1 MKASAISR
9 AVILLPLGG
18 LLLGASPIASLEL
31 DVTNLRSPKGV
42 LQICLT
48 ARPESFPDC
57 KDDPRAVSRSV
68 PASAPR
74 VQFDG
79 LAPGSYAAAII
90 HDENGNKKLDTLM
103 GIPREGFGFS
113 RNPVVGF
120 GPPKFDAARFAVDGA
135 AKPQQVKMR
144 YLL

>member
-1 MKASAISR
+1 MLAPL
-9 AVILLPLGG
+9 VLLLPA
-18 LLLGASPIASLEL
+18 ASPVATLEL
-31 DVTNLRSPKGV
+31 DVQKLRSARGM
-42 LQICLT
+42 LRICLT

-68 PASAPR
+68 PASQPVVR
-74 VQFDG
+74 IEG
-79 LAPGSYAAAII
+79 LAVGNYAAAII

-113 RNPVVGF
+113 RNPAIGF
-120 GPPKFDAARFAVDGA
+120 GPPKFDAARFPLDDA
-135 AKPQQVKMR
+135 AKPQQVRMR

>member
-1 MKASAISR
+1 M
-9 AVILLPLGG
+9 LPPLT

-31 DVTNLRSPKGV
+31 DVQNLRSAKGL

-48 ARPESFPDC
+48 ARPESFPNC
-57 KDDPRAVSRSV
+57 KNDPRAISRSV
-68 PASAPR
+68 AATQAS

-79 LAPGSYAAAII
+79 LAPGNYAIAIV
-90 HDENGNKKLDTLM
+90 HDENGNKRLDTVM

-113 RNPVVGF
+113 RNPAIGF
-120 GPPKFDAARFAVDGA
+120 GPPRFDAARFAVDGA
-135 AKPQQVKMR
+135 GKPQQVKMR